1 VTWPG
6 CSDGQS
12 ASHCHD
18 VVVAYLYYVSH
29 PEVIIDP
36 DVPVPD
42 WMLSEHG
49 RDRAHALVGQPWV
62 ESVASVVSSPET
74 KARETADAIASRL
87 DLAIEVRPTTGEI
100 DRSSTGYVPAER
112 HEELADR
119 LFATPDRSADGW
131 ERAVDAQARMVAA
144 LSDVIVDGPDDVAV
158 VGHGGVG
165 TLLLC
170 HLAGS
175 AIDRRHDQPTA
186 GCFWTF
192 DRGRRKLMHPWRP
205 IDRA

>member
-1 VTWPG
+1 VI
-6 CSDGQS
+6 
-12 ASHCHD
+12 
-18 VVVAYLYYVSH
+18 VAYLYYVSH
-29 PEVIIDP
+29 PEVVIDP

-42 WMLSEHG
+42 WALSDPG
-49 RDRAHALVGQPWV
+49 RERAQALVRQPWV
-62 ESVASVVSSPET
+62 ESVGRVVSSAET
-74 KARETADAIASRL
+74 KAHETATVIAGHL
-87 DLAIEVRPTTGEI
+87 DLTIEVRTATGEF

-144 LSDVIVDGPDDVAV
+144 LSDVIADGPDDVAV

-170 HLAGS
+170 HVAGS
-175 AIDRRHDQPTA
+175 AIDRRHDQPVA
-186 GCFWTF
+186 GCYWTF
-192 DRGRRKLMHPWRP
+192 DRGRRELMHGWRP